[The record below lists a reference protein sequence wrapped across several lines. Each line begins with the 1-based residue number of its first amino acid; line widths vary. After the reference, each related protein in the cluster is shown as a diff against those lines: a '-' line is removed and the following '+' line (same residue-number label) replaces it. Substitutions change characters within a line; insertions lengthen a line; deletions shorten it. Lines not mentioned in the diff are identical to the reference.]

1 MPLLAPV
8 TTAVLGDMPEIL
20 RHPGLGDDP
29 GPGMKATAAVLCPRT
44 SVERSAV
51 PPTERALRRVAML
64 SVHTSPLDAPGGGDA
79 GGMNVYIVET
89 AKRLAERGVEV
100 EIFTRATSSDQPPI
114 VALCPGVHVRHV
126 TAGPFEG
133 LAKGDLPAQ
142 LCAFTAGV
150 MRAEVRH
157 EPGWY
162 DVIHSHYW
170 LSGQVGWLA
179 RERWGVPLV
188 HSAHTLAKVKNALL
202 AEGDDPEPMARMIGE
217 EQVAAE
223 ADRLIASTAD
233 EADELVRLYS
243 ADPAKVRTIAPGVD
257 LELFTPGSS
266 ARSRRRLGLREDAL
280 TLLFVGRI
288 QPLKAP
294 DVLLRAAAL
303 LQDDPALAGRVQ
315 VLVLGAP
322 SGSGLARPH
331 YLESLRDELDLR
343 DVVQFRPP
351 ASRAV
356 VADYYRAADLT
367 VVPSHNESF
376 GLVALESQACGTP
389 VVAAAVGGL
398 PTAVADDVSGVL
410 VDGHDPQ
417 QWAKVLSDLLRTPT
431 VLTRLGDGARPH
443 AERFSWQRTAEGLL
457 VAYGEAVDE
466 LASRTAVRP

>member
-1 MPLLAPV
+1 VQPNDRAPQ
-8 TTAVLGDMPEIL
+8 
-20 RHPGLGDDP
+20 
-29 GPGMKATAAVLCPRT
+29 
-44 SVERSAV
+44 
-51 PPTERALRRVAML
+51 RVAML
-64 SVHTSPLDAPGGGDA
+64 SVHTSPLDPPGGGDA

-89 AKRLAERGVEV
+89 AKRLAERGVAV

-133 LAKGDLPAQ
+133 LAKEDLPAQ

-150 MRAEVRH
+150 MRAEVRQ

-188 HSAHTLAKVKNALL
+188 HSAHTLARVKNALL
-202 AEGDDPEPMARMIGE
+202 ADGDDPEPLARVVGE

-223 ADRLIASTAD
+223 ADRLMASTD
-233 EADELVRLYS
+233 EEARDLVRLYR
-243 ADPAKVRTIAPGVD
+243 ADPAAVRTVAPGVD
-257 LELFTPGSS
+257 LDTFTPGSERS
-266 ARSRRRLGLREDAL
+266 ARRRLGLREDAF

-294 DVLLRAAAL
+294 DILLRAAAHL
-303 LQDDPALAGRVQ
+303 AEDPALAGRLQ
-315 VLVLGAP
+315 VVILGAP

-331 YLESLRDELDLR
+331 FLEALRSELQLD

-351 ASRAV
+351 APRDV
-356 VADYYRAADLT
+356 VADYYRAADIT
-367 VVPSHNESF
+367 VVPSYNESF

-410 VDGHDPQ
+410 VDGHEPQ
-417 QWAKVLSDLLRTPT
+417 HWAKVLGDLLHTPRQ
-431 VLTRLGDGARPH
+431 LAWLAAGARGH
-443 AERFSWQRTAEGLL
+443 AEQFSWDRTADGLL
-457 VAYGEAVDE
+457 VAYREAMAE
-466 LASRTAVRP
+466 LRGRTVALR

>member
-1 MPLLAPV
+1 MNDASLVLRQPV
-8 TTAVLGDMPEIL
+8 FGKRGAVQ
-20 RHPGLGDDP
+20 
-29 GPGMKATAAVLCPRT
+29 
-44 SVERSAV
+44 SN
-51 PPTERALRRVAML
+51 ALRRIAML

-89 AKRLAERGVEV
+89 AKRLAEHGVEV
-100 EIFTRATSSDQPPI
+100 EIFTRATSSDQKPVVP
-114 VALCPGVHVRHV
+114 LFPGVQVRHV

-150 MRAEVRH
+150 MRVEVRQ

-162 DVIHSHYW
+162 DAIHSHYW

-188 HSAHTLAKVKNALL
+188 HSAHTLARVKNALL
-202 AEGDDPEPMARMIGE
+202 AEGDEPEPLARVIGE
-217 EQVAAE
+217 EQVVAE

-233 EADELVRLYS
+233 EARDLIELYG
-243 ADPAKVRTIAPGVD
+243 ADPAAVRTVAPGVD
-257 LELFTPGSS
+257 LDVFTPGP
-266 ARSRRRLGLREDAL
+266 ARRARRRLGLRGDAF

-294 DVLLRAAAL
+294 DILLRVAAL
-303 LQDDPALAGRVQ
+303 LQDEPALAGRVQ
-315 VLVLGAP
+315 VVVLGAP
-322 SGSGLARPH
+322 SGTGLAHPH
-331 YLESLRDELDLR
+331 YLDSLRNELDLGG
-343 DVVQFRPP
+343 VVQFQPP
-351 ASRAV
+351 APRDV

-367 VVPSHNESF
+367 LVPSYNESF

-410 VDGHDPQ
+410 VDGHEPQ
-417 QWAKVLSDLLRTPT
+417 HWAKVVADLLRTPS
-431 VLTRLGDGARPH
+431 VRDRLSASARRH
-443 AERFSWQRTAEGLL
+443 AARFSWESTADGLL
-457 VAYGEAVDE
+457 AAYQEARALAE
-466 LASRTAVRP
+466 LSRTT